1 MNLAKEHDR
10 KGLVA
15 TILIHLIVLL
25 LLMMVIPEIKES
37 MMDDAGMVQVSFGE
51 LDGGGPE
58 NTNSVSEPQSNPEP
72 TQQQSN
78 PTPNPTPTPDNP
90 VVTNDDAEAE
100 VKNDAP
106 KQTQKTQEEKEVE
119 KEAPKVNDRLKDRLD
134 ALKNRQKTGDDNSSS
149 GPGKDG
155 PKGDPNSDKSGPGGN
170 DPTGNDNTGGG
181 RYGSNINHSLFGFG
195 IESAPKFQNPTNKRG
210 YVTVELC
217 VDGEGNVIP
226 GSVKRSLKSKVTDT
240 ELVNFTISQV
250 RRMKFK
256 KLGNVASDRNC
267 GSVTIKYSQK

>member
-195 IESAPKFQNPTNKRG
+195 IESAPKFQTHEQTR
-210 YVTVELC
+210 LC
-217 VDGEGNVIP
+217 N
-226 GSVKRSLKSKVTDT
+226 
-240 ELVNFTISQV
+240 
-250 RRMKFK
+250 RRI
-256 KLGNVASDRNC
+256 VC
-267 GSVTIKYSQK
+267 